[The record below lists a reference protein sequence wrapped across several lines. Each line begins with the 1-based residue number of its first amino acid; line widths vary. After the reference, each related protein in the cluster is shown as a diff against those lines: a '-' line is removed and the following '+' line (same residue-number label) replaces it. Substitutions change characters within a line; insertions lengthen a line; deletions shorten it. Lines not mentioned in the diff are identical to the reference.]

1 MRTTLTISDDLADQI
16 KERAGRL
23 KCPVKTV
30 INEALRLGLERL
42 DQPRAKVFKTVPA
55 HMGIRP
61 GLNYDDIGT
70 LLAETDADE
79 AILRSIATGRNPARF
94 RSMKTNPQL
103 SPILL

>member
-1 MRTTLTISDDLADQI
+1 MTISDDLADQI

-61 GLNYDDIGT
+61 GLNYDDIGA
-70 LLAETDADE
+70 LLAVGEGEDC
-79 AILRSIATGRNPARF
+79 
-94 RSMKTNPQL
+94 K
-103 SPILL
+103 